1 MNIEILK
8 KLDEADFKLRFVDD
22 DAVSYRSWLHFRTM
36 DLVFDMH
43 DVPVWSDG
51 GLGVLHGLSVQ
62 IDLFFVDRF

>member
-43 DVPVWSDG
+43 D
-51 GLGVLHGLSVQ
+51 
-62 IDLFFVDRF
+62 